1 MVNCRSKERQLRDRN
16 REQRNV
22 KKVNYCSILSN
33 KEEKFKSNH
42 TTTKN
47 LNDTKRDIFLEE
59 DILKD
64 TWRAAKQH
72 QSGITGT
79 GFFL

>member
-1 MVNCRSKERQLRDRN
+1 M
-16 REQRNV
+16 
-22 KKVNYCSILSN
+22 LSN
-33 KEEKFKSNH
+33 KEEKFNH

-72 QSGITGT
+72 QSGIAGT